1 MILETEKRVK
11 YDDINNLYDATGLS
25 NALGITRE
33 MIYYYKRKGH
43 LNGFSVSGCKQ
54 LYTKEEVINFLIKQG
69 YKIEGGTNETTE
81 INNMGD

>member
-33 MIYYYKRKGH
+33 MIYYYKRKGY

-81 INNMGD
+81 TNNMGD